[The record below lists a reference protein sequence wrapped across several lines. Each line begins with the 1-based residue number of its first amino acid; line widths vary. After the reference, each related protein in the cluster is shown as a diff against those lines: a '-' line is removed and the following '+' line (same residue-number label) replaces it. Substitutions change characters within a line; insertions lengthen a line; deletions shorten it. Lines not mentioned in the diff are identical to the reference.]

1 MSSFA
6 LTAYVL
12 IWPAMAAIVLAVL
25 CTSLFRDIRTAR
37 RTGVDLI

>member
-12 IWPAMAAIVLAVL
+12 IWPVMATIVLAVL
-25 CTSLFRDIRTAR
+25 CTSLYRDIRAAR
-37 RTGVDLI
+37 RNGTDLI